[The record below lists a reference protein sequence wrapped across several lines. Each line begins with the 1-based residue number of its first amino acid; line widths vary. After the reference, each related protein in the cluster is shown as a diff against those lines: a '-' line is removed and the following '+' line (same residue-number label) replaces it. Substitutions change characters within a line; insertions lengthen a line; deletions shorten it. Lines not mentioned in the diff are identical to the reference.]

1 MDSAAEI
8 SDNQS
13 RKRTARACDSCYK
26 RKRCRSAIG
35 ADIIIS
41 LALLTE
47 YSPSSSGSQPPA
59 SVAVHFAG
67 RELGVISLL
76 TGIPFLL
83 PEGQKWIES
92 RTGQPISVD
101 KLTPIRPP
109 WEKERAQS
117 TNELLMSMQA
127 QKHFELPEW
136 AVVQSYYQAFLNSNV
151 VQRIFPIIDAVLF
164 QETMNAAYHESY
176 SHFSYGQAGIRACMF
191 AFVAFVSRLPPVK
204 SQLGSFSRTPI
215 DSEAMATKAEFLLA
229 QVLQEPASLEGIQT
243 VTLLTLFELASGN
256 MRAASYYGAI
266 AARLLFMLGGNL
278 TSGRTIRPSDERSQR
293 KRRHIRNLFWICYTV
308 DKDVALRTGQPPT
321 ISDENCDLT
330 LPEGYMERLWHAID
344 DENSPYDQP
353 VFPFDLR
360 LSIIKSRAHTALYSV
375 SSLQKSDAELLKAI
389 RELDDELEQW
399 RLSVPP
405 EWRPTMSFKFE
416 APDPTASMH
425 SVMVRLNYHLC
436 MTIIHQASSRCKA
449 WVNAQSGIMEGVSSS
464 LALSVEASRSTLS
477 YLEAAEHVL
486 VDGIFW
492 TLIFYPMSA
501 LLAIFCNILQNP
513 LDPQSRKDLD
523 LLKIASG
530 MVERVFSRQLSSVK
544 EVVHLKLV
552 ANFVVELKQLA
563 GCAIEKAWAERS
575 AGSRMQE

>member
-1 MDSAAEI
+1 MFDHFAGSPPTLRE
-8 SDNQS
+8 SYHTS
-13 RKRTARACDSCYK
+13 GTVTTTCS
-26 RKRCRSAIG
+26 
-35 ADIIIS
+35 
-41 LALLTE
+41 
-47 YSPSSSGSQPPA
+47 SPSSSGSQPPA

-243 VTLLTLFELASGN
+243 VTLLVSVLFAS
-256 MRAASYYGAI
+256 AS
-266 AARLLFMLGGNL
+266 
-278 TSGRTIRPSDERSQR
+278 Q
-293 KRRHIRNLFWICYTV
+293 
-308 DKDVALRTGQPPT
+308 Q
-321 ISDENCDLT
+321 
-330 LPEGYMERLWHAID
+330 
-344 DENSPYDQP
+344 
-353 VFPFDLR
+353 
-360 LSIIKSRAHTALYSV
+360 
-375 SSLQKSDAELLKAI
+375 
-389 RELDDELEQW
+389 
-399 RLSVPP
+399 
-405 EWRPTMSFKFE
+405 
-416 APDPTASMH
+416 
-425 SVMVRLNYHLC
+425 
-436 MTIIHQASSRCKA
+436 
-449 WVNAQSGIMEGVSSS
+449 
-464 LALSVEASRSTLS
+464 
-477 YLEAAEHVL
+477 
-486 VDGIFW
+486 
-492 TLIFYPMSA
+492 
-501 LLAIFCNILQNP
+501 
-513 LDPQSRKDLD
+513 
-523 LLKIASG
+523 
-530 MVERVFSRQLSSVK
+530 
-544 EVVHLKLV
+544 
-552 ANFVVELKQLA
+552 
-563 GCAIEKAWAERS
+563 
-575 AGSRMQE
+575 